1 MIEWRK
7 MLIQQLK
14 YNAKRLQLLR
24 LYPCLQGQSMEQ
36 RSNISA
42 KLLQSCPTL
51 CDPMNYIACQ
61 APLSMGFYRQEY
73 WSGLPCPS
81 PGDLPDPGIETGS
94 LRSHEFAGKFFT
106 LAARAKPCFLC
117 SQPIKQK
124 SDLTQLQIFP
134 FTVSNHQ
141 LSTKLKF

>member
-7 MLIQQLK
+7 MLIQESK

-36 RSNISA
+36 RSSISA

-51 CDPMNYIACQ
+51 CDPMNYSLSGSSVHGILDKNTGVGCHALLQGIFPTQGLNPGLLGLLHWQ
-61 APLSMGFYRQEY
+61 ASSLPLV
-73 WSGLPCPS
+73 PC
-81 PGDLPDPGIETGS
+81 
-94 LRSHEFAGKFFT
+94 
-106 LAARAKPCFLC
+106 AKPCFLC

-141 LSTKLKF
+141 LKYKA